1 MGANNLI
8 NVTPLLSLAEA
19 QASLAEA
26 AAYARAYNGS
36 VVIETLPTW
45 YGIRSN
51 RVLWLTSI
59 LQEHVLRQGNVNS
72 ASARSQFTFVASQ
85 YVPAAQSVR
94 AQEIDWVP
102 GF

>member
-26 AAYARAYNGS
+26 AAYARAYNGT

-45 YGIRSN
+45 YEIRS
-51 RVLWLTSI
+51 
-59 LQEHVLRQGNVNS
+59 
-72 ASARSQFTFVASQ
+72 
-85 YVPAAQSVR
+85 
-94 AQEIDWVP
+94 
-102 GF
+102 